1 MLHGRQTILITLVA
15 LALAAVLTVC
25 GGPGGPVE
33 LPSGGNRSEPAS
45 EGATLEGTEWV
56 LTSLNGNSPVEGSTI
71 TLAFHNEDE
80 ISGNGGCN
88 NYFTRYGDSGDG
100 FITISQ
106 GIERTK
112 WGCDVPE
119 GVLQQE
125 EAYFEAL
132 ANAATYR
139 VMNDR
144 LEFDNAAGET
154 ILTFAMKEEPPIDP
168 ALDDTEWVLTSLNGS
183 SLLEGS
189 NITLNF
195 TGTEVGGFAGC
206 NAYGGEYTAADEGTL
221 TIPGFAITEQLCQTP
236 DGIMQQED
244 AYTEA
249 LLSAATYRVTDDRLE
264 IANAAGETTLV
275 FTMKEE
281 FPMDPSDLVGTTWQL
296 VSMDGRS
303 PVEGSTI
310 TLAFHGENQNQV
322 SGSAGCRG
330 YVGGYEASGD
340 DIRFPWLAM
349 IGAACLEQEVL
360 MRQEGQY
367 TDHFSWATNYRL
379 GEEQLEILTAR
390 GEVLV
395 FEPLPEDADASLE
408 GTTWML
414 TAFIEE
420 KTVEG
425 MDTPLLMVTDLL
437 AETAITA
444 TFEDGAVSGSAG
456 CNTYYAAYTRDVSFL
471 TCETPAATEMACGGP
486 AGIMEQEQLYLGF
499 LENVTA
505 YRIYGSQLWLETGD
519 ARALVFTAQE

>member
-1 MLHGRQTILITLVA
+1 MLRSRQTIVTLIALVM
-15 LALAAVLTVC
+15 AAVLAAC
-25 GGPGGPVE
+25 GGPGEPVE
-33 LPSGGNRSEPAS
+33 PPGGGNRSEPAS

-125 EAYFEAL
+125 DAYFEAL

-154 ILTFAMKEEPPIDP
+154 ILAFAMKEEPPIDP

-183 SLLEGS
+183 SLLEDS

-195 TGTEVGGFAGC
+195 AGGEVGGFAGC
-206 NAYGGEYTAADEGTL
+206 NAYGGEYTAADEGAL

-236 DGIMQQED
+236 DGIMQQEN

-249 LLSAATYRVTDDRLE
+249 LLSAAAYRVMDDRLE

-281 FPMDPSDLVGTTWQL
+281 FPMDPSDLVGTAWQL

-310 TLAFHGENQNQV
+310 TFAFHNENQV

-349 IGAACLEQEVL
+349 MGDICTGPEALLE
-360 MRQEGQY
+360 QEGQY
-367 TDHFSWATNYRL
+367 TTSLGWATNYRL
-379 GEEQLEILTAR
+379 SEGQLEILTAR

-395 FEPLPEDADASLE
+395 FEPLPEDSNASLE
-408 GTTWML
+408 GSTWVL

-420 KTVEG
+420 KTADG

-444 TFEDGAVSGSAG
+444 TFEDGTVSGSAG
-456 CNTYYAAYTRDVSFL
+456 CNTYFAAYTCDGSFF
-471 TCETPAATEMACGGP
+471 TCETPAATEMACSGP
-486 AGIMEQEQLYLGF
+486 AGIMEQEQRYLGL
-499 LENVTA
+499 LEDVTV
-505 YRIYGSQLWLETGD
+505 YRIYGSQIWLETGD
-519 ARALVFTAQE
+519 GRALVFTTQK

>member
-1 MLHGRQTILITLVA
+1 MLHSRQTIVTLIALV
-15 LALAAVLTVC
+15 LAAVLTAC
-25 GGPGGPVE
+25 GGPGEPVE
-33 LPSGGNRSEPAS
+33 PPSGGNRSEPTN

-56 LTSLNGNSPVEGSTI
+56 LTSLDGNSPVEGSTI

-88 NYFTRYGDSGDG
+88 NYFTRYGASGDG

-125 EAYFEAL
+125 DAYFEAL

-183 SLLEGS
+183 NLLEGS

-195 TGTEVGGFAGC
+195 ARGKVGGFAGC
-206 NAYGGEYTAADEGTL
+206 NAYGGEYTAADEGAL
-221 TIPGFAITEQLCQTP
+221 TIPEFAITEQLCQTP

-249 LLSAATYRVTDDRLE
+249 LLSAAAYRVMDDRLE
-264 IANAAGETTLV
+264 IANAAGETLLV

-281 FPMDPSDLVGTTWQL
+281 FPMDPRDLVGTAWQL
-296 VSMDGRS
+296 VSMNGHS
-303 PVEGSTI
+303 PVEGATI
-310 TLAFHGENQNQV
+310 TLAFHDENQV
-322 SGSAGCRG
+322 SGSAGCRE
-330 YVGGYEASGD
+330 YVATYEASGD
-340 DIRFPWLAM
+340 DMRFPQQSM
-349 IGAACLEQEVL
+349 IGAACLDQESL

-367 TDHFSWATNYRL
+367 TDRLSWATNYRL
-379 GEEQLEILTAR
+379 SEDQFEILTAR

-408 GTTWML
+408 GTTWLL

-420 KTVEG
+420 KTADG
-425 MDTPLLMVTDLL
+425 MDIPLPMVTNLL

-444 TFEDGAVSGSAG
+444 TFEAGSVSGSAG
-456 CNTYYAAYTRDVSFL
+456 CNTYFAAYTCDGFFL
-471 TCETPAATEMACGGP
+471 TCETPGATEMACSGP
-486 AGIMEQEQLYLGF
+486 AGVMEQEQCYLGL
-499 LENVTA
+499 LEDVTA
-505 YRIYGSQLWLETGD
+505 YRIYGNHLWLETGD
-519 ARALVFTAQE
+519 GRALVFIAQE

>member
-1 MLHGRQTILITLVA
+1 MLYSRQTILTTLIA
-15 LALAAVLTVC
+15 LVMAAVLTAC
-25 GGPGGPVE
+25 GRPGEPVE
-33 LPSGGNRSEPAS
+33 PPDGGDRSEPAS
-45 EGATLEGTEWV
+45 EEATLGGTGWV
-56 LTSLNGNSPVEGSTI
+56 LTSLNGNSPVEDSTI

-88 NYFTRYGDSGDG
+88 NYFTRYGASGDG
-100 FITISQ
+100 FITISP

-154 ILTFAMKEEPPIDP
+154 ILTFAMQEEPPIDP

-183 SLLEGS
+183 NLLEGS

-195 TGTEVGGFAGC
+195 ARGEAGGFAGC

-221 TIPGFAITEQLCQTP
+221 TIGEMMITLMDCQTPEGITEQ
-236 DGIMQQED
+236 EA
-244 AYTEA
+244 AYVEA
-249 LLSAATYRVTDDRLE
+249 LRNAAAYRVMDDHLE

-281 FPMDPSDLVGTTWQL
+281 FPMDPSDLVGTAWQF

-303 PVEGSTI
+303 PIEGSTI
-310 TLAFHGENQNQV
+310 TLAFHDENQV
-322 SGSAGCRG
+322 SGSAGCRD

-340 DIRFPWLAM
+340 DIRFFWLAM
-349 IGAACLEQEVL
+349 MGDICAGPEALLE
-360 MRQEGQY
+360 QEGQY
-367 TDHFSWATNYRL
+367 TTSLGWATNYRL
-379 GEEQLEILTAR
+379 NEGQLEILTAR

-395 FEPLPEDADASLE
+395 FEPLPEDANASLE
-408 GTTWML
+408 RSTWVL

-420 KTVEG
+420 KTAGG
-425 MDTPLLMVTDLL
+425 MDIPLLMPTNLL

-444 TFEDGAVSGSAG
+444 TFEDGTVSGSAG
-456 CNTYYAAYTRDVSFL
+456 CNTYFADYARDGSFL
-471 TCETPAATEMACGGP
+471 TCETPAATEMACRGP
-486 AGIMEQEQLYLGF
+486 AGIMEQELSYLGF
-499 LENVTA
+499 LEDVTV
-505 YRIYGSQLWLETGD
+505 YCIYGSHLWLETGD
-519 ARALVFTAQE
+519 GRALVFTAQE

>member
-1 MLHGRQTILITLVA
+1 MNE
-15 LALAAVLTVC
+15 
-25 GGPGGPVE
+25 PVE
-33 LPSGGNRSEPAS
+33 PPSGGNRIELTN
-45 EGATLEGTEWV
+45 EGATLGGTEWV

-88 NYFTRYGDSGDG
+88 NYFTLYGDSGDG

-144 LEFDNAAGET
+144 LEFDTAAGET

-168 ALDDTEWVLTSLNGS
+168 ALDDTEWVLTSLNS
-183 SLLEGS
+183 NTLLEGS

-195 TGTEVGGFAGC
+195 AEGGAGGFAGC
-206 NAYGGEYTAADEGTL
+206 NAYGGEYTAADEGAL
-221 TIPGFAITEQLCQTP
+221 TIGEMVITLMDCQTP
-236 DGIMQQED
+236 EGILEQEA
-244 AYTEA
+244 AYVEA
-249 LLSAATYRVTDDRLE
+249 LRNATAYRVMDDRLE

-281 FPMDPSDLVGTTWQL
+281 FPMDPSNLVGTAWQL
-296 VSMDGRS
+296 VSMDGHS
-303 PVEGSTI
+303 PVEGATI
-310 TLAFHGENQNQV
+310 TLAFHDENQV

-340 DIRFPWLAM
+340 DIRFLWLAM
-349 IGAACLEQEVL
+349 MGDICAGPEALLE
-360 MRQEGQY
+360 QEGQY
-367 TDHFSWATNYRL
+367 TTSLGWATNYRL
-379 GEEQLEILTAR
+379 SEGQLEILTAR

-395 FEPLPEDADASLE
+395 
-408 GTTWML
+408 
-414 TAFIEE
+414 
-420 KTVEG
+420 
-425 MDTPLLMVTDLL
+425 
-437 AETAITA
+437 
-444 TFEDGAVSGSAG
+444 
-456 CNTYYAAYTRDVSFL
+456 
-471 TCETPAATEMACGGP
+471 
-486 AGIMEQEQLYLGF
+486 
-499 LENVTA
+499 
-505 YRIYGSQLWLETGD
+505 
-519 ARALVFTAQE
+519 